1 MRAKWKGVFEDKKNF
16 ETLKVLNRGLT
27 ITLAFLNKR
36 VLVYNGLRFI
46 SIVVKE
52 SMLGYK
58 FGQFVLTKSLG
69 VGIHTKKKK

>member
-1 MRAKWKGVFEDKKNF
+1 MRAKWKGVFEDKKNL

-52 SMLGYK
+52 SMLGHK